1 MDIEIKRDHYL
12 EQLINRKH
20 NGLIKVVTGIRRC
33 GKSYLLRTIF
43 KRHLIESGID
53 QEHIIEMAFDLY
65 DNIDYLDPKVF
76 YTFAKEKIKDNNR
89 YYFLLD
95 EIQLMD
101 NFVSVLNGLADR
113 KNCDVYVT
121 GSNAKFL
128 SKDIVTEFGG
138 RGDEIHMYPLSF
150 SEFMSVYNG
159 NKYDG
164 WNEYIT
170 YGGIPIVVLA
180 DTEEQKIS
188 LLSNLLSETYIR
200 DIVQR
205 NSVRNIGELEA
216 LVDVLASNIGA
227 LTNPNKLRNSF
238 KSVGKSKI
246 TATTITKY
254 IEYLKDA
261 FVIEQANRFDIKG
274 KSYIGT
280 PMKYY
285 FMDMGIRN
293 ARLNFRQNEPSHAME
308 NVIYNEMRV
317 RGFLVDTGNITITER
332 GKDGKAVKKHL
343 EVDFVCSKGS
353 QKYYIQSAYLM
364 ETEEKENQ
372 EVRPFKKIPDSFK
385 KIIITSDTP
394 KPFYDENGYLRVN
407 VRDFLMDPSL
417 MRL

>member
-1 MDIEIKRDHYL
+1 M
-12 EQLINRKH
+12 
-20 NGLIKVVTGIRRC
+20 
-33 GKSYLLRTIF
+33 
-43 KRHLIESGID
+43 
-53 QEHIIEMAFDLY
+53 
-65 DNIDYLDPKVF
+65 
-76 YTFAKEKIKDNNR
+76 
-89 YYFLLD
+89 
-95 EIQLMD
+95 
-101 NFVSVLNGLADR
+101 
-113 KNCDVYVT
+113 
-121 GSNAKFL
+121 
-128 SKDIVTEFGG
+128 
-138 RGDEIHMYPLSF
+138 
-150 SEFMSVYNG
+150 
-159 NKYDG
+159 
-164 WNEYIT
+164 
-170 YGGIPIVVLA
+170 LA

-188 LLSNLLSETYIR
+188 MLSNLLSETYIR
-200 DIVQR
+200 DIVHR
-205 NSVRNIGELEA
+205 NNVRNIGELEA

-308 NVIYNEMRV
+308 NVIYNEMRM
-317 RGFLVDTGNITITER
+317 RGFLVDTGNITIIEK

-372 EVRPFKKIPDSFK
+372 EVRSFKKIPDSFK

-417 MRL
+417 LRL